1 MGALTPARID
11 VLGDKNRRSIKRDG
25 DPELQPRDRVDAL
38 GGSLLV
44 AYYAARNEFKIPNP
58 VRERAVAPRFGEGP
72 NGVRHFLKK
81 ALPYS
86 PSNTREVCV
95 CSLVST
101 DMADKDDV
109 SAAPFGPVVST
120 NGLVGCQARGRWR
133 TRACWYAFEKASP

>member
-44 AYYAARNEFKIPNP
+44 AYYAARNAFKIPNQ

-72 NGVRHFLKK
+72 NGVRHFKK
-81 ALPYS
+81 
-86 PSNTREVCV
+86 
-95 CSLVST
+95 
-101 DMADKDDV
+101 
-109 SAAPFGPVVST
+109 SAALLAKQHTGSLRLQPGI
-120 NGLVGCQARGRWR
+120 NRYGRQG
-133 TRACWYAFEKASP
+133 